1 MSLVTDIRSV
11 SESVIEQIADQFD
24 DLPRPLLAAIGAG
37 DLAVQS
43 LAALRQ
49 SLMEQIATTTVD
61 ADGVR
66 SFATSLSDKATKV
79 VVDWSEKAQKAAA
92 DLADQTQKG
101 IAGLSDQT
109 QKSIAGLAG
118 QTQKTVAELPAKAQH
133 AAVDLPAKAQH
144 GMEELPGK
152 AQKVAGDVQESI
164 QELI

>member
-49 SLMEQIATTTVD
+49 SLMEQVATTTVD

-66 SFATSLSDKATKV
+66 SFATSLSEKAQRSVLDWSDKATKV
-79 VVDWSEKAQKAAA
+79 VVDWSEKAQKRAA

-118 QTQKTVAELPAKAQH
+118 QTQKTVAELPA
-133 AAVDLPAKAQH
+133 
-144 GMEELPGK
+144 
-152 AQKVAGDVQESI
+152 
-164 QELI
+164 